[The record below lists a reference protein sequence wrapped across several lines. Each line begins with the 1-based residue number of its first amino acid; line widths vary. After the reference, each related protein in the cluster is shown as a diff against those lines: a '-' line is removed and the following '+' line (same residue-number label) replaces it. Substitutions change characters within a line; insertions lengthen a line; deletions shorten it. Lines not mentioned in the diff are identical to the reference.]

1 MRRRRARWIAPAS
14 LVALIVVTTIWAS
27 DRITLQGERT
37 IYTVE
42 CVDGAWDGDRCGG
55 RLVPGP
61 RYAFRASV
69 RRHEVIYWIRDSAAP
84 SGKYT
89 DCTVTNR
96 DNWRCSVQRDQPMPL
111 TFAMHDGR
119 PTGGGAGLT
128 VPFHEVP
135 KWKWWAIRAW
145 RAVSGGPKG

>member
-1 MRRRRARWIAPAS
+1 MTQRAYAR
-14 LVALIVVTTIWAS
+14 LVPGALIALVVVTVVWAS

-42 CVDGAWDGDRCGG
+42 CVQGAWVGDDCRG

-69 RRHEVIYWIRDSAAP
+69 RRHEVVYWIRDSDAP

-89 DCTVTNR
+89 DCVVVNR
-96 DNWRCSVQRDQPMPL
+96 DNWSCNVQRDQPMPL
-111 TFAMHDGR
+111 TFEMRDGR
-119 PTGGGAGLT
+119 PVGGGPGVTL
-128 VPFHEVP
+128 PYHDVP
-135 KWKWWAIRAW
+135 KWQWWAMRA
-145 RAVSGGPKG
+145 RTLVAGGARR